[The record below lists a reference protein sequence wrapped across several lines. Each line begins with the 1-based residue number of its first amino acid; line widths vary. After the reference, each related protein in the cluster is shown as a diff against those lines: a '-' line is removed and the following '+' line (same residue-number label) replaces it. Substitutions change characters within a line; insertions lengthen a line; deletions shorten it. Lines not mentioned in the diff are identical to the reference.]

1 MYEMIA
7 NPPWYV
13 PTIFAAVA
21 VIFLMQGNNRQSK
34 RLKHA
39 GLGCAIAA
47 VLVYAVSH
55 FLESPHEKVARK
67 TEELAAAVDSRDW
80 GKFAAL
86 LDPKVKFFV
95 YNGKETLRTGA
106 EKSAE
111 SVGVKNISVSNLTI
125 KEEPGAYIVDFTA
138 SADIGELGRRMP
150 TNWRF
155 HWGENDYLLY
165 RIDYVPN
172 EQVREDAVFSRM
184 VRP

>member
-7 NPPWYV
+7 NPPWYI

-21 VIFLMQGNNRQSK
+21 VIFLMQGNNRQNK
-34 RLKHA
+34 RLKYA

-47 VLVYAVSH
+47 AALYAVAH
-55 FLESPHEKVARK
+55 VLESPHERVVRH
-67 TEELAAAVDSRDW
+67 TEEIAAAVDGRDW
-80 GKFAAL
+80 DKFAAL
-86 LDPKVKFFV
+86 LDPKVKFWL
-95 YNGKETLRTGA
+95 YDGKETLRTGA

-111 SVGVKNISVSNLTI
+111 AVGVKDITLSNMLI
-125 KEEPGAYIVDFTA
+125 KDEPGAYIIDFSA
-138 SADIGELGRRMP
+138 AADIDRAGRRIP

-155 HWGENDYLLY
+155 HWDADTYLLY

-172 EQVREDAVFSRM
+172 PTFGDDAVFSRM